1 MNMKSAIWFVPVVVF
16 AALALVGCSTEP
28 KSAEGKANLHDDVV
42 ATLNKFERADTSMHD
57 LLNNR
62 AYGYAVFPKIGKGG
76 AIVGGAYGKGEVYEQ
91 GKVVGYCDMTQASV
105 GLQLGG
111 QSYSELLVFSTKE
124 AFDRFKSGNFSLSA
138 NVSAVAAT
146 AGAAGAAK
154 FENGVAIF
162 ITGEAGLM
170 GELSV
175 GGQKFS
181 FRPLEGTTPAPTEK
195 TTIPPADNR
204 NMNSNPPPSAL

>member
-1 MNMKSAIWFVPVVVF
+1 MKSAIWFVPVVAF
-16 AALALVGCSTEP
+16 AALALAGCSTEP
-28 KSAEGKANLHDDVV
+28 KTPEAKANLHDD
-42 ATLNKFERADTSMHD
+42 ATATIGKFERADTSMHD

-76 AIVGGAYGKGEVYEQ
+76 AVVGGAYGKGEVYEQ
-91 GKVVGYCDMTQASV
+91 GKLIGYCDMTQASV

-111 QSYSELLVFSTKE
+111 QSYSQLVVFSTKD
-124 AFDRFKSGNFSLSA
+124 AFDKLKSGNFSLGA
-138 NVSAVAAT
+138 NASAVAAT
-146 AGAAGAAK
+146 TGAAAAARYQ
-154 FENGVAIF
+154 NGVAVF